1 MPCFGTLFILHVH
14 IYLKLATWMWNITQG
29 GEFTHNLTFKCALVT
44 AHLIVATYIVHFN
57 HLFGICLKQKSV
69 VERKNHCKFLI
80 SIHVIV
86 AIVQM
91 HGWKEIKL

>member
-1 MPCFGTLFILHVH
+1 LDKFK
-14 IYLKLATWMWNITQG
+14 KLVPAHGQLLWDNG
-29 GEFTHNLTFKCALVT
+29 VEVVYCNYKKV
-44 AHLIVATYIVHFN
+44 HLIN
-57 HLFGICLKQKSV
+57 LFGICLKQKSV
-69 VERKNHCKFLI
+69 VEKKGHCKFLI